1 MPFCTAVIISQS
13 FCELAP
19 RAVGDTEFI
28 LMKWP
33 LISSH
38 IKVAYHGYHLGFASR
53 SELISHSYS
62 PSDVLFK

>member
-1 MPFCTAVIISQS
+1 MIISQS
-13 FCELAP
+13 FCELVS

-33 LISSH
+33 LISSY
-38 IKVAYHGYHLGFASR
+38 IKVAYHGCHLGFASC

-62 PSDVLFK
+62 QSDVLFK